1 MKTLR
6 RNTGPFAERP
16 YYELEDV
23 EGICTDELRGLNL
36 YPSNPERIRIDRFLE
51 KRFGITPQYE
61 DLPENV
67 LGYTKFGPKGVE
79 GIVVARSLSEDGS
92 KTAERRINSTLA
104 HEAGH
109 ALLHAHLFVFDAK
122 PTSLFGDTAQDKRQ
136 ILCRDVAGV
145 SPTKHTYAGQWW
157 EFQANQ
163 SIGALLLPGR
173 LLDQVL
179 DPYLTTKGS
188 LNVRTIDPSRRD
200 EATAKVADIFEVNP
214 IVVQIR
220 LEQRYPQGSQL
231 GL

>member
-6 RNTGPFAERP
+6 RNAGPFAERP

-23 EGICTDELRGLNL
+23 EGICTDELQGVNL
-36 YPSNPERIRIDRFLE
+36 YPTNPERIRIDRFLE
-51 KRFGITPQYE
+51 KRFGITPQFE
-61 DLPENV
+61 DLPESV

-79 GIVVARSLSEDGS
+79 GIVVARSLGDDGS

-122 PTSLFGDTAQDKRQ
+122 PASLFGDTAQDRPQ

-145 SPTKHTYAGQWW
+145 SRTKHTYAGQWW

-163 SIGALLLPGR
+163 TIGALLLPGR

-179 DPYLTTKGS
+179 TPYLTTKGS